1 MTFCEINNN
10 ITIMTVKELKKI
22 LENAP
27 DHVEVTAL
35 KDGYVCERT
44 DVWSAGYYEDE
55 DEDGN
60 LVERFTINC

>member
-1 MTFCEINNN
+1 
-10 ITIMTVKELKKI
+10 MTVKELKKI
-22 LENAP
+22 LADAP

-44 DVWSAGYYEDE
+44 DVWGAGYYEDE

-60 LVERFTINC
+60 PVERFTINC

>member
-1 MTFCEINNN
+1 
-10 ITIMTVKELKKI
+10 MTVKELKAALKGV
-22 LENAP
+22 P

-60 LVERFTINC
+60 SIDRFTINC

>member
-1 MTFCEINNN
+1 
-10 ITIMTVKELKKI
+10 MTVKELKEL

-44 DVWSAGYYEDE
+44 SVWSAGYYEDE
-55 DEDGN
+55 DDNGN
-60 LVERFTINC
+60 PVERFTINC

>member
-1 MTFCEINNN
+1 
-10 ITIMTVKELKKI
+10 MTVKELKKA
-22 LENAP
+22 LRGVP
-27 DHVEVTAL
+27 DDVEVTAL

-60 LVERFTINC
+60 SIERFTINC